1 MPGAARPAGEKAGEL
16 FRSVQLDYAMS
27 TQTVFYIMAGV
38 MAVCFVVALIWSPSG
53 RMEEIVLDGGE
64 DETG

>member
-1 MPGAARPAGEKAGEL
+1 
-16 FRSVQLDYAMS
+16 MS